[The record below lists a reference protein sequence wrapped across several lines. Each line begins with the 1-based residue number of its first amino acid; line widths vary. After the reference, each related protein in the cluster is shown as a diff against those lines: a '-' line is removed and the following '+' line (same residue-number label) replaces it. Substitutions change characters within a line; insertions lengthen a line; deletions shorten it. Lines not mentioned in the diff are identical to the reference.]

1 MFFLLV
7 KLGMEVLVEELM
19 TTLNMLVAS
28 RSLLQVQAQ
37 VDNGNSEEA
46 SYDSLNLTEQMREC
60 MESWLEL
67 SREVLGNS
75 EVAVVVLDD
84 LLNYDKIEMGTMR
97 LEFELVRIW
106 ELIKSVESHF
116 RLNAK
121 AKNVE
126 LQLKVQQHMLVRSC
140 SVDAAEGT
148 VDDKIEDT
156 AALNDLIVWGDI
168 NRLAQ
173 VLRNLVSNGLKFTP
187 ENGKVT
193 MAGKEF
199 SLKIVVLLNTSGIII
214 SIRFTSCH
222 ALSLYNHRGAS
233 KGLPTWW
240 ACQ

>member
-1 MFFLLV
+1 MLIFLYFVLLKV
-7 KLGMEVLVEELM
+7 KLGVQVLVEEQQQTLEKIFAM
-19 TTLNMLVAS
+19 CSESANGFSHLDATTLNPDETPEAPEGSLSAVVA
-28 RSLLQVQAQ
+28 
-37 VDNGNSEEA
+37 E
-46 SYDSLNLTEQMREC
+46 MREC
-60 MESWLEL
+60 IENWLEI
-67 SREVLGNS
+67 SRDVLGNS

-126 LQLKVQQHMLVRSC
+126 LQLKVQQHMLVRCC

-156 AALNDLIVWGDI
+156 AALNDLIVWGDK

-199 SLKIVVLLNTSGIII
+199 SLKIGVFYILLV
-214 SIRFTSCH
+214 
-222 ALSLYNHRGAS
+222 
-233 KGLPTWW
+233 
-240 ACQ
+240 